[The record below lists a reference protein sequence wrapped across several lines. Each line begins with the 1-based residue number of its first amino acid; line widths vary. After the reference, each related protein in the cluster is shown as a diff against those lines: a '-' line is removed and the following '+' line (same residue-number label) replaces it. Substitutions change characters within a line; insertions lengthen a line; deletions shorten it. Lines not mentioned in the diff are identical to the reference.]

1 MAEVKDQL
9 VTMEVLKYSQDTLNK
24 KIDTFSSISDT
35 TLTIGSSNVSRCI
48 LNVGG
53 VRRLLIFNSDGTVT
67 WQSV

>member
-1 MAEVKDQL
+1 MTEVKDQL

-24 KIDTFSSISDT
+24 KIDTFSNISNN
-35 TLTIGSSNVSRCI
+35 TLTIGSSNISQCI

>member
-1 MAEVKDQL
+1 MTEVKDQL

-24 KIDTFSSISDT
+24 KIDTFSNISNN
-35 TLTIGSSNVSRCI
+35 TLTIGGSNISQCI